1 MTACAGSGA
10 IQHRTTFTSPHF
22 RKLLGSSWKIYLH
35 ILRISIPRAYPRT
48 SWSLNTWFHC
58 GPLTS
63 LFLDS
68 VILRDVYGVA
78 RYGHLVGHCF
88 FEESLIHFVDL
99 LIPYLL
105 LKVSFRG
112 SQTKSPFWFSVL
124 CRRNQPGLTL
134 WMPGALT
141 GLGLGLKV
149 VRPSAWTWGLLRG
162 SSGPQVFISDV
173 FISQTI
179 TSCFGCQSSSV
190 FFF

>member
-1 MTACAGSGA
+1 MCRFGCHSGA
-10 IQHRTTFTSPHF
+10 IQHRTTFTSPLF

-35 ILRISIPRAYPRT
+35 ILRISIPRAYPRA

-88 FEESLIHFVDL
+88 FEESLIHSVDL
-99 LIPYLL
+99 FIPYLL

-112 SQTKSPFWFSVL
+112 SQMKSPFWFSVL
-124 CRRNQPGLTL
+124 RRRNQPGLIGHSL
-134 WMPGALT
+134 DARCPDRPGPRAEGGEAQHLDLGPAPGQLRAT
-141 GLGLGLKV
+141 G
-149 VRPSAWTWGLLRG
+149 
-162 SSGPQVFISDV
+162 FH
-173 FISQTI
+173 F
-179 TSCFGCQSSSV
+179 
-190 FFF
+190 